1 MKLGILCG
9 GGPAPGMNSVISAA
23 TIEARNSGWD
33 VLGIM
38 DGFQHLIE
46 GRVEEARPLSITD
59 VSRIHVQ
66 GGSIIRTSRAN
77 PTVRDEDAA
86 DPDWRLHACLESLRK
101 LGIGA
106 LVTIGGDDTAF
117 SASRLAAAAGG
128 ALHVAHVP
136 KTIDNDLPLPGG
148 TPTFGFETARSVG
161 VEIVNNLMTDAITTQ
176 RWYLVVAM
184 GRSAGYLALGIGKSA
199 GATLTI
205 IAEEFSRDAPIR
217 LSRLVDILET
227 SMLERIAHGR
237 PFGVAVL
244 SEGIGLRLPQDE
256 LRKAMPEV
264 ELDEHGHV
272 RLAELELDR
281 LLARQV
287 KDRFKQR
294 GQNITVEGKNIGYE
308 LRCAPPIPFDI
319 EYTRD
324 LGYGAVDYLKR
335 VLEADE
341 LGGMITIQEGHMVA
355 LPFGSFSDPETGRVR
370 IRLVNVESSS
380 YRVAREYMIRLDRE
394 DLEDPDKLHP
404 IAAACGL
411 TPEAFRDR
419 HGYLAHA
426 PRRHRLDPGVVL
438 DVLLELGYEFRGEGA
453 PGLADGMQD
462 VAGGH
467 LLIALFEQD
476 ALERQLRGP
485 AGRELDVGR
494 GEQPRFLHDRG
505 HVQLAVRHRSQ
516 VTVPDRGPCARIGR
530 PDRDDVVEPAMP
542 QERAVQRANRVRG
555 TDQQPLVL
563 LPEGRDELEHLV
575 RDTLRRRH
583 RARLAR
589 PGDLLHLID
598 EDHHLVQLGEQSER
612 LPQGR
617 GKPGR

>member
-33 VLGIM
+33 VVGIM

-59 VSRIHVQ
+59 VSRIHVL
-66 GGSIIRTSRAN
+66 GGSVIRTSRAN
-77 PTVRDEDAA
+77 PTVRDEGPGSGLAA
-86 DPDWRLHACLESLRK
+86 ARCLESLRK
-101 LGIGA
+101 LKVDA

-117 SASRLAAAAGG
+117 SASRLAEAARGG
-128 ALHVAHVP
+128 LRVAHVP

-161 VEIVNNLMTDAITTQ
+161 VQLVNNLMTDAITTQ

-184 GRSAGYLALGIGKSA
+184 GRSAGHLALGIGKSA
-199 GATLTI
+199 GATLTM
-205 IAEEFSRDAPIR
+205 IAEEFSRDQPIR
-217 LSRLVDILET
+217 LSRLVDVLET
-227 SMLERIAHGR
+227 SMLKRIAHGR

-244 SEGIGLRLPQDE
+244 AEGIGLRLPQDE

-294 GQNITVEGKNIGYE
+294 GQNVTVEGKNIGYE

-335 VLEADE
+335 VLHGDE
-341 LGGMITIQEGHMVA
+341 PGGMITIQEGHMVP
-355 LPFGSFSDPETGRVR
+355 LPFGSFTDPETGRVR
-370 IRLVNVESSS
+370 IRLVDTASSS

-394 DLEDPDKLHP
+394 DLEDPDRLRP
-404 IAAACGL
+404 IAAAAGL

-419 HGYLAHA
+419 YGYLA
-426 PRRHRLDPGVVL
+426 
-438 DVLLELGYEFRGEGA
+438 EG
-453 PGLADGMQD
+453 
-462 VAGGH
+462 
-467 LLIALFEQD
+467 
-476 ALERQLRGP
+476 
-485 AGRELDVGR
+485 
-494 GEQPRFLHDRG
+494 
-505 HVQLAVRHRSQ
+505 
-516 VTVPDRGPCARIGR
+516 
-530 PDRDDVVEPAMP
+530 
-542 QERAVQRANRVRG
+542 
-555 TDQQPLVL
+555 
-563 LPEGRDELEHLV
+563 
-575 RDTLRRRH
+575 
-583 RARLAR
+583 
-589 PGDLLHLID
+589 
-598 EDHHLVQLGEQSER
+598 
-612 LPQGR
+612 
-617 GKPGR
+617 